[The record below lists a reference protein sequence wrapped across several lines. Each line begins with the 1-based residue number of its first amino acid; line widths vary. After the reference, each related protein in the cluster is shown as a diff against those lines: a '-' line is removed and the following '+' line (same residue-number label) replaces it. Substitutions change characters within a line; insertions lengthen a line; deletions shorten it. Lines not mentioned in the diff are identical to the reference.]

1 MAGLLDIDMNT
12 PEGQGFNSALM
23 QAAAMLLTPRGR
35 GGGIGSA
42 FAAMPQAIERAQQQA
57 QRTRLLGMQEQQL
70 GLQTAEAQRKAQAQ
84 ALQQQNLMRLIAG
97 LPPEQQAAAMV
108 APEKFAESMVPQ
120 KPELVT
126 IFDDQGRE
134 QKAWSRGPSV
144 DMTPVGG
151 AKQPQMPWE
160 YELGPDGQPRMR
172 PGVLAAKTAVGKA
185 GASTISNYVM
195 PATPGQEAADKKFA
209 GDFIEFAT
217 GGYADV
223 QKQLDQLREASAAL
237 ASGRTIS
244 GPLIGNLPDSV
255 LAATNPQAVA
265 TKEAIQEVAQRN
277 LRVIL
282 GAQFTEK
289 EGERLIARV
298 FNPRL
303 GEAENKKRVDRL
315 IRQIETAA
323 QAKLDAAQYFQQH
336 GSLTGWKGRLPRL
349 SDFEP
354 DFVKKE
360 PEAPSVDDLLKKYGQ

>member
-1 MAGLLDIDMNT
+1 MGLLNIDMTT

-42 FAAMPQAIERAQQQA
+42 FAAFPQAIERAQQQA
-57 QRTRLLGMQEQQL
+57 QRSRLLGMQEQQL

-108 APEKFAESMVPQ
+108 APEKFAEAQLPGKPQ
-120 KPELVT
+120 LVSF
-126 IFDDQGRE
+126 FDDQGRE
-134 QKAWSRGPSV
+134 QKGWARAGESPA
-144 DMTPVGG
+144 PVGG
-151 AKQPQMPWE
+151 PKLPQMPWE
-160 YELGPDGQPRMR
+160 YEVVDGQLRMK
-172 PGVLAAKTAVGKA
+172 PAVLAAKTTVGKSSA
-185 GASTISNYVM
+185 PSIQNVIM

-209 GDFIEFAT
+209 GDFIDFAT

-223 QKQLDQLREASAAL
+223 QKQLEQLREASAVL
-237 ASGRTIS
+237 GSGKSVS
-244 GPLIGNLPDSV
+244 GPIMGNLPDSV
-255 LAATNPQAVA
+255 LAATNPQAVS

-277 LRVIL
+277 LRLIL

-315 IRQIETAA
+315 IRQIAGAA
-323 QAKLDAAQYFQQH
+323 QAKLDAAKYFQEH
-336 GSLTGWKGRLPRL
+336 GSLTGWQGRLPRL

-354 DFVKKE
+354 DFVKK
-360 PEAPSVDDLLKKYGQ
+360 DDSDPLGLRK

>member
-1 MAGLLDIDMNT
+1 MGLLDIDMNT

-23 QAAAMLLTPRGR
+23 QAAAMLLTPRHR

-42 FAAMPQAIERAQQQA
+42 FAAMPQAIQRAQEQA
-57 QRTRLLGMQEQQL
+57 MRQRTLGMQEQQL
-70 GLQTAEAQRKAQAQ
+70 GLQTQEMQRKAIAQ
-84 ALQQQNLMRLIAG
+84 ALQQKNLQRWVES
-97 LPPEQQAAAMV
+97 LPPEQRLAAMV
-108 APEKFAESMVPQ
+108 APEKFAESFVPQ
-120 KPELVT
+120 QPKLET

-134 QKAWSRGPSV
+134 VKAWMRPGADPSI
-144 DMTPVGG
+144 VG
-151 AKQPQMPWE
+151 APKQPQMPWE
-160 YELGPDGQPRMR
+160 YEIGADGQPRMR

-209 GDFIEFAT
+209 GDFIDFAT

-223 QKQLDQLREASAAL
+223 QKQLDQLREASATL
-237 ASGRTIS
+237 GSGKAIS
-244 GPLIGNLPDSV
+244 GPIMGNLPDSV

-277 LRVIL
+277 LRLIL

-303 GEAENKKRVDRL
+303 SEAENKKRVDRL
-315 IRQIETAA
+315 IRQIAGAA

-336 GSLTGWKGRLPRL
+336 GSLTGWQGRLPRL

-354 DFVKKE
+354 DFVKK
-360 PEAPSVDDLLKKYGQ
+360 DDEGSDPLGLRK